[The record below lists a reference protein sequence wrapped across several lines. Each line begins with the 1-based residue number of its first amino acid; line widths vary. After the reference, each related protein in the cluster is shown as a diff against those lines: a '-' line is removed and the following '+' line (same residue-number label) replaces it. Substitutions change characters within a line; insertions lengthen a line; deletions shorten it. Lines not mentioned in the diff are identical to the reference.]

1 MMILDNVSI
10 NLLSPYSKG
19 HTMNANIQKGFTLI
33 ELMIVVA
40 IIGILAAIAIPQYQ
54 NYVTKTQA
62 TRVEGELGN
71 LKTMVDL
78 CLTDGNECAFDAPES
93 SLLGAQIYTG
103 NGKVAQAAKVKTATI
118 TIDTAGGATIAGK
131 FGTSAA
137 SVIQGKTMQWHR
149 NPSADGGA
157 WACQTDFTA
166 TESKFL
172 PTGCSL
178 TTLTAAGKKRS

>member
-1 MMILDNVSI
+1 
-10 NLLSPYSKG
+10 
-19 HTMNANIQKGFTLI
+19 MNANIQKGFTLI

-78 CLTDGNECAFDAPES
+78 CLTDGNECAFVVPES

-103 NGKVAQAAKVKTATI
+103 NGTAAQATGVQTATV
-118 TIDTAGGATIAGK
+118 TIEGTNGGATIAGT
-131 FGTSAA
+131 FGKSAS
-137 SVIQGKTMQWHR
+137 SVIQGKKIQWHR
-149 NPSADGGA
+149 NTSASGGA
-157 WACQTDFTA
+157 WACETDFEA
-166 TESKFL
+166 TESSFL
-172 PTGCSL
+172 PSGCADDG
-178 TTLTAAGKKRS
+178 LTAAGTDRS